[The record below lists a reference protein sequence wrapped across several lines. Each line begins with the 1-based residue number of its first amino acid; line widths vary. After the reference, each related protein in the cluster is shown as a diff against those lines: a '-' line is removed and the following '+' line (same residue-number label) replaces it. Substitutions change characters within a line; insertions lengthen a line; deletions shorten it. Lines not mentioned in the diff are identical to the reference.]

1 MLDLEMP
8 ISNGFEACSKIYSLF
23 NKESIFT
30 HTKKV
35 LVRSISKDQCSSV
48 SSPNNNGKEVISHGR
63 MDLIQ
68 LNKPKLIA
76 CSSSVLTKTLQ
87 DKLKKC
93 GFDLF
98 VEAPISNEEIENLV
112 ADLQV
117 RNEQI
122 NGLNLENHNNSWAKG
137 ELSKN

>member
-1 MLDLEMP
+1 
-8 ISNGFEACSKIYSLF
+8 
-23 NKESIFT
+23 
-30 HTKKV
+30 
-35 LVRSISKDQCSSV
+35 
-48 SSPNNNGKEVISHGR
+48 

-98 VEAPISNEEIENLV
+98 VEAPISNEEIESLI

-117 RNEQI
+117 RNE
-122 NGLNLENHNNSWAKG
+122 
-137 ELSKN
+137 